1 MKLIFLP
8 SPLLQKKLSDIPA
21 QFFFIVLDLTFFVK
35 DLKLD
40 FSPRPN
46 RKKASYA
53 TVSGFLLSKSYEFSA
68 KIVHKSYLSWHWR
81 MMQSLRKN
89 WLVVSNMRWR
99 IWCVFT
105 QTRKSLR
112 FFFRLA
118 LFVQSIQGLR
128 HKNTKK
134 LSFAT
139 LNSDGKFE

>member
-8 SPLLQKKLSDIPA
+8 SPLLRKNFPTSLHNVFSL
-21 QFFFIVLDLTFFVK
+21 FYTFFVK

-40 FSPRPN
+40 FSPRPS
-46 RKKASYA
+46 RKKASYT
-53 TVSGFLLSKSYEFSA
+53 TVNGFLLSKSYEFSG
-68 KIVHKSYLSWHWR
+68 KKVHKSYLSWHWR

-105 QTRKSLR
+105 ETLKSLK
-112 FFFRLA
+112 FFFRWA

-128 HKNTKK
+128 YKSTKE
-134 LSFAT
+134 LSFTT